1 MSIYDVG
8 IYAQSARNGL
18 VRLRTLIILR
28 WLAVV
33 GQAVTILISK
43 FIIGLQ
49 IDLGL
54 CFLAISA
61 SVLINLIA
69 IFIFPANRRLPE
81 RDFLAM
87 LLFDLIQLA
96 VLLYL
101 TGGLN
106 NPFSILI
113 LAPVITSASY
123 LPALLTVILSS
134 ISIIIILVLN
144 FYFVPLNLGNQFILP
159 TIYNFGVVTSLI
171 ITVIFIAIYAYL
183 FASSSRNISNALSV
197 SKLQILN
204 QKKIT
209 EIGSLSAAAAH
220 ELGTPLNTIFLI
232 LNDLIKDKKLNQDK
246 TISKDI
252 KLLKSQAE
260 RCRQILKK
268 LSQNPLKLKDKF
280 LEKVKISDLIKINF
294 DKFNKN
300 KKLNLIEIN
309 EENQIEIIFKDE
321 IMYALGNI
329 IQNAIFHST
338 KFVIVE
344 LNYLKK
350 NLIIKISDD
359 GNGFA
364 KDIIDKLGE
373 PYISKNNRGMGLGI
387 FISKNLIEN
396 MGGKISFYNSKQ
408 SHAIVEINFDN
419 SILNV

>member
-1 MSIYDVG
+1 MNTILLG
-8 IYAQSARNGL
+8 NLIKIRWIAIIGQLSAIFFVNFIIKIEIPFFEAII
-18 VRLRTLIILR
+18 IILFSVALNFYSYLEER
-28 WLAVV
+28 INKTTTNIKA
-33 GQAVTILISK
+33 
-43 FIIGLQ
+43 
-49 IDLGL
+49 
-54 CFLAISA
+54 FL
-61 SVLINLIA
+61 
-69 IFIFPANRRLPE
+69 F
-81 RDFLAM
+81 
-87 LLFDLIQLA
+87 LLFDTLQLGI
-96 VLLYL
+96 LLFL
-101 TGGLN
+101 TGGIV

-134 ISIIIILVLN
+134 ISIIIIIVLN
-144 FYFVPLNLGNQFILP
+144 FYFVPLDLGNQFVLP

-232 LNDLIKDKKLNQDK
+232 LNDLIRDKKLNEDK
-246 TISKDI
+246 NISKDI

-280 LEKVKISDLIKINF
+280 LEKVKISDLVKINF

-300 KKLNLIEIN
+300 KKLNLFEIN
-309 EENQIEIIFKDE
+309 EENQFEIIFKDE
-321 IMYALGNI
+321 MMYALGNI
-329 IQNAIFHST
+329 IQNAIFHSK

-350 NLIIKISDD
+350 NVIIKILDD
-359 GNGFA
+359 GNGFP

-408 SHAIVEINFDN
+408 NQAVVEISFDN

>member
-1 MSIYDVG
+1 MNTILLRNLIKIRWIAILG
-8 IYAQSARNGL
+8 QLSAIFF
-18 VRLRTLIILR
+18 VTFVIKIEIPFFEALIIILLSVALNFYSYLEER
-28 WLAVV
+28 INK
-33 GQAVTILISK
+33 TISNIK
-43 FIIGLQ
+43 A
-49 IDLGL
+49 
-54 CFLAISA
+54 FL
-61 SVLINLIA
+61 
-69 IFIFPANRRLPE
+69 F
-81 RDFLAM
+81 
-87 LLFDLIQLA
+87 LLFDTLQLGI
-96 VLLYL
+96 LLFL
-101 TGGLN
+101 TGGIV

-134 ISIIIILVLN
+134 ISIIIIIVLN
-144 FYFVPLNLGNQFILP
+144 FYFVPLNLGNQFVLP

-183 FASSSRNISNALSV
+183 FASSSRNISNALAV

-209 EIGSLSAAAAH
+209 EIGSLSAATAH

-232 LNDLIKDKKLNQDK
+232 LNDLIRDKKLNEDK
-246 TISKDI
+246 NISKDI

-260 RCRQILKK
+260 RCRKILKK

-329 IQNAIFHST
+329 IQNAIFHSA

-408 SHAIVEINFDN
+408 SHATVEINFDN
-419 SILNV
+419 SILNL